1 MSLRRKLLEI
11 KANWEKWEDRLAIAA
26 EGLFAAAVAANVGR
40 FFSVRKDPSLLGA
53 VCSWLYLI
61 TWVLAAILLR
71 NRTKWIRTV
80 LIVRWTGV
88 AAVLLAFAASA
99 SGSCRAISSLGI

>member
-40 FFSVRKDPSLLGA
+40 FFSVRKVPFHYARRTQQQFSADDFRFDFSYRFA
-53 VCSWLYLI
+53 Y
-61 TWVLAAILLR
+61 ALR
-71 NRTKWIRTV
+71 K
-80 LIVRWTGV
+80 
-88 AAVLLAFAASA
+88 
-99 SGSCRAISSLGI
+99 